1 MLGSMD
7 KMDLRELDAES
18 MLKVKQ
24 VWSSFGN
31 LWAEGSARSMDF
43 VTKALMDE
51 LNVEYDVAFG
61 YLRDYEKDLKRK
73 PSFQTS
79 VILKE
84 KETPTPEVGN
94 FLTQESS
101 DDLPSTRQELVDILV
116 KIKYAQERSVLYDE
130 DMNIDSI
137 DAESIRVAH
146 PRLYQIAVK
155 EAQTMMKG
163 VDNQNTMAILKTVNK
178 GLVKDILHSLSE
190 GGPMSATGM
199 MRHLGKKYAN
209 WHKRISNVLQWLVS
223 QNLIYRVG
231 ATRFAFGGYDEVEE
245 VEGLGALEKRVLNEF
260 EEGSE
265 MTSTQLYRK
274 LSCINHAR
282 RRDDIDKSVDILIL
296 KGFLIRGAYRRLHRV
311 QA

>member
-1 MLGSMD
+1 MN
-7 KMDLRELDAES
+7 KMDLRDLDVDD

-31 LWAEGSARSMDF
+31 LWAEGSSRSMDF
-43 VTKALMDE
+43 VTKALMEE
-51 LNVEYDVAFG
+51 LNVTFDIAFG

-84 KETPTPEVGN
+84 KGLSNSADETSTHEGSDELPT
-94 FLTQESS
+94 
-101 DDLPSTRQELVDILV
+101 TRQELVDILL
-116 KIKYAQERSVLYDE
+116 KLKYAQERSVLYDE
-130 DMNIDSI
+130 DTDIDSI
-137 DAESIRVAH
+137 DADSVRLAH
-146 PRLYQIAVK
+146 PRLYQIAVR

-163 VDNQNTMAILKTVNK
+163 FDNQDTMAILKTVNK
-178 GLVKDILHSLSE
+178 GLVKDILSSLSE
-190 GGPMSATGM
+190 EGPMSATAM

-223 QNLIYRVG
+223 QNLIYRIG
-231 ATRFAFGGYDEVEE
+231 AARFAFGGYGEVED

-260 EEGSE
+260 EGGAE
-265 MTSTQLYRK
+265 MTATQLYRK

-282 RRDDIDKSVDILIL
+282 RRDDIDKSVDVLIL
-296 KGFLIRGAYRRLHRV
+296 KGFLIRGAYRRLIRV